1 MFLGRRN
8 ILRNIVSR
16 NNWASTIC
24 TIPFRGFAFKSSEM
38 ICARNYNIFT
48 KEKSDTVETDQFG
61 YFAKVVH
68 SIFISGGWVLN
79 GDINYNKFKLAIEE
93 SLNVLPHFGGRI
105 SGLTDEKIT
114 FYYNN
119 QGIKFD
125 VVCHPEFSLNP
136 TNIEKYN
143 NLQNALKPYN
153 RNIFF
158 TDDKPL
164 VFHDEKEYEQVP
176 IMIIQLNYLNKENM
190 DDDGDGCIVTF
201 KMSHGFGDGYTGYY
215 YMKCLSD
222 CLCGK
227 DLNEYNK
234 SRYEQ
239 IMNLDIV
246 DKNMSSD
253 DFEKKWGFN
262 DNENGK
268 EVLPN
273 FTLYKHNP
281 DEVTLVKSVMDGFAD
296 SLAHEMEYFTLK
308 FTQKDIDEINK
319 TKDDQLNI
327 YSLTYHLSHN
337 QTQNHIQNKNKS
349 QHPNNKNL
357 IKKHNK
363 TLGNDETTE
372 TQYIPPSERN
382 FNDETTQTQYIP
394 PSRSQISHFK
404 SNVLKDLNDK
414 IQENIK
420 YNKII
425 NDKIITN
432 TPTTILPNTPDN
444 INNIDNMNQLSN
456 INIPQYISLPL
467 PPPHQ

>member
-1 MFLGRRN
+1 MA
-8 ILRNIVSR
+8 
-16 NNWASTIC
+16 NNYT
-24 TIPFRGFAFKSSEM
+24 T
-38 ICARNYNIFT
+38 NIFAYGFPT
-48 KEKSDTVETDQFG
+48 IGTNKTPLIVKILAKHRIETTTNLKIINGQINFIPGKVWDSIRNDFDLGLGANITVE
-61 YFAKVVH
+61 
-68 SIFISGGWVLN
+68 
-79 GDINYNKFKLAIEE
+79 
-93 SLNVLPHFGGRI
+93 
-105 SGLTDEKIT
+105 GL
-114 FYYNN
+114 
-119 QGIKFD
+119 
-125 VVCHPEFSLNP
+125 
-136 TNIEKYN
+136 
-143 NLQNALKPYN
+143 
-153 RNIFF
+153 
-158 TDDKPL
+158 
-164 VFHDEKEYEQVP
+164 
-176 IMIIQLNYLNKENM
+176 
-190 DDDGDGCIVTF
+190 
-201 KMSHGFGDGYTGYY
+201 
-215 YMKCLSD
+215 LSQ
-222 CLCGK
+222 
-227 DLNEYNK
+227 E
-234 SRYEQ
+234 
-239 IMNLDIV
+239 
-246 DKNMSSD
+246 
-253 DFEKKWGFN
+253 
-262 DNENGK
+262 
-268 EVLPN
+268 
-273 FTLYKHNP
+273 
-281 DEVTLVKSVMDGFAD
+281 
-296 SLAHEMEYFTLK
+296 
-308 FTQKDIDEINK
+308 DIDEINK
-319 TKDDQLNI
+319 TKDDQLHI